1 MRVILLAAALS
12 LCATRAAQAQSLFIS
27 QGEQAAEGSIA
38 WSVGP
43 FSQGVEAHGAVSI
56 NGRWDV
62 GFGVNRYDVDF
73 GGGADTGF
81 TEWTP
86 FVRYFWFK
94 EDDDGVP
101 VSVAGHAQYFH
112 DDYSGVDKGWYVLAG
127 GDLFKK
133 LALSDGFA
141 LYPYA
146 GFSVAAES
154 FRFGSASPD
163 RSAYLTRQ
171 FGVHAQFAVGG
182 SGWLRLTVEEHSFRR
197 ETFRAARVAYVR
209 KF

>member
-1 MRVILLAAALS
+1 MRVILLAAVLS
-12 LCATRAAQAQSLFIS
+12 LSATHAQAQSLFIA
-27 QGEQAAEGSIA
+27 QGEHAAEGSIA

-43 FSQGVEAHGAVSI
+43 FSQGVETHGAVSI

-73 GGGADTGF
+73 GGGADSGF

-94 EDDDGVP
+94 EGNDGAP
-101 VSVAGHAQYFH
+101 VSVASHAQYVH
-112 DDYSGVDKGWYVLAG
+112 DDYSGIGKGWYVLG
-127 GDLFKK
+127 GANVFKK
-133 LALSDGFA
+133 LKLSDGFA
-141 LYPYA
+141 LYPYL

-154 FRFGSASPD
+154 FRSGGASAD

-171 FGVHAQFAVGG
+171 LGAHAQFALGG
-182 SGWLRLTVEEHSFRR
+182 SGWFRVTVEEHSFRR
-197 ETFRAARVAYVR
+197 ETFRAARVAYVK

>member
-1 MRVILLAAALS
+1 MRVILFAAVLLACAA
-12 LCATRAAQAQSLFIS
+12 RAQAQSLFIA
-27 QGEQAAEGSIA
+27 QGERAVEGSIA

-43 FSQGVEAHGAVSI
+43 FSQGVEAHGAASL

-62 GFGVNRYDVDF
+62 GVGINRYDADF
-73 GGGADTGF
+73 GSGADTKF

-101 VSVAGHAQYFH
+101 VSLAVHGQYFH
-112 DDYSGVDKGWYVLAG
+112 DDYSGLDKGWYALAG
-127 GDLFKK
+127 ADVIKK
-133 LALSDGFA
+133 LTMTDSFA
-141 LYPYA
+141 IYPYI

-171 FGVHAQFAVGG
+171 FGVHAMFALGG
-182 SGWLRLTVEEHSFRR
+182 SGWLRATIEEHSFRR
-197 ETFRAARVAYVR
+197 ETFRAARIAYVR
-209 KF
+209 KL